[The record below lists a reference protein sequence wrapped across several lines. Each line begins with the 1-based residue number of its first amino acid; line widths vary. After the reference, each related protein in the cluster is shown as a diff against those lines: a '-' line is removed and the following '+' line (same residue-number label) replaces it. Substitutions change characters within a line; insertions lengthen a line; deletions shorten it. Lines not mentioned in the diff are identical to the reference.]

1 MTNMLIGETLKVSSG
16 DYKPF
21 QLSKPL
27 GFILIL
33 TPA

>member
-1 MTNMLIGETLKVSSG
+1 MTKMLIGETLKVSSG
-16 DYKPF
+16 DERAFSAP
-21 QLSKPL
+21 KPL